1 MILRK
6 TDLALQII
14 LTMINR
20 AADYR
25 MPSEQ
30 IAKQLAISS
39 SYVESILKTLRD
51 KGLVTSTRGPK
62 GGYKINVDPASIS
75 AWDVVEQFECAEQEG
90 ESTSKSAS
98 APLPSYELG
107 LLKTIEE
114 HLSKTMLIDLAKNSP
129 S

>member
-51 KGLVTSTRGPK
+51 KGLVSSTRGPK
-62 GGYKINVDPASIS
+62 GGYKINVDPASIT
-75 AWDVVEQFECAEQEG
+75 AWDVVEQFEYAEGDREAM
-90 ESTSKSAS
+90 TSSS

-114 HLSKTMLIDLAKNSP
+114 HLSKTLLIDIAKNSTN
-129 S
+129 

>member
-51 KGLVTSTRGPK
+51 KGLVSSTRGPK

-75 AWDVVEQFECAEQEG
+75 AWDVVEQFECAEQDDQ
-90 ESTSKSAS
+90 STAKSAN
-98 APLPSYELG
+98 AQLPSYELG

-129 S
+129 N